1 MKTPRVSILLP
12 VFNAAATLAETLQ
25 SIQAQSC
32 EDFEV
37 VAIDDGS
44 EDESGDILL
53 EWSRCDPRFRVLLAD
68 HQGIV
73 EAPNQ
78 GLALC
83 RGAYVARMD
92 ADDRMHPER
101 LEKQLAWLE
110 GDLGLSVV
118 SCLVEIFPREETG
131 EGMLVYEAWLNGLVD
146 SAAIEREFF
155 VESPIANPSAMM
167 RREELVA
174 LGGYQDR
181 GWPEDY
187 DLWLRYRAAGRRFAK
202 VPEVLHYWREHPRRA
217 THTYRAATR
226 WRISSA
232 PKRIIFAPGRCKSG
246 MGWPSGAR
254 ARPVV
259 GSPSIWSAK
268 AAPPMYL
275 SISRRRKLAVLCGA
289 NP

>member
-44 EDESGDILL
+44 EDDSGDMLL
-53 EWSRCDPRFRVLLAD
+53 EWSRRDRRFRTLLSD
-68 HQGIV
+68 HRGIV
-73 EAPNQ
+73 EAPNR

-110 GDLGLSVV
+110 GDPNLSVV

-181 GWPEDY
+181 DG
-187 DLWLRYRAAGRRFAK
+187 RKTTICGCAIGRRAGA
-202 VPEVLHYWREHPRRA
+202 LSRCRRSCTTGA
-217 THTYRAATR
+217 NTPIGRPIPIAATQ
-226 WRISSA
+226 WRIFSA
-232 PKRIIFAPGRCKSG
+232 PKRTIFAPGRCKSE
-246 MGWPSGAR
+246 MG
-254 ARPVV
+254 
-259 GSPSIWSAK
+259 
-268 AAPPMYL
+268 
-275 SISRRRKLAVLCGA
+275 
-289 NP
+289 